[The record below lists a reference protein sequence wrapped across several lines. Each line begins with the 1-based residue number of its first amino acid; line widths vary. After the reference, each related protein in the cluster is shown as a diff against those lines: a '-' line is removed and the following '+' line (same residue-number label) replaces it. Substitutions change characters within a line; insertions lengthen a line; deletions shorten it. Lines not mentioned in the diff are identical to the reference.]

1 MDSEFELRE
10 GEDKERLVLSRANTW
25 RNAFLK
31 ALVVQIC
38 IVGSLSL
45 GWFGFLGGFGGADN
59 PLWFYVAA
67 VLQFPA
73 SLLFTTALGLIAK
86 ASPGETQAFEVA
98 GALVAVLEFVF
109 LAVAIKKIR
118 DVWLS

>member
-1 MDSEFELRE
+1 M
-10 GEDKERLVLSRANTW
+10 LSRANSW
-25 RNAFLK
+25 RSAFLK

-38 IVGSLSL
+38 IVGLMSL
-45 GWFGFLGGFGGADN
+45 GWFGFVGGFGGADN
-59 PLWFYVAA
+59 PLWFYLGA

-73 SLLFTTALGLIAK
+73 SLLFTTALGLVTK
-86 ASPGETQAFEVA
+86 AFPGWGQAFEIA

-118 DVWLS
+118 GIWLS